1 MNAPYFKATEEPE
14 RICLILITE
23 IIAYRKHRA
32 ALQCLNKHHNGQDY
46 QGRKEGGLLKENMV
60 LSAEFGVAPSVALL
74 PAGRFAVPEVLSL
87 AQQAKANT
95 ACAEPDAARPGEGCL
110 MRRRVKHFILFLTP
124 FSVLAAPL
132 GGAAAV
138 EGHRLQQ
145 VRLRSRPQ
153 PPDQDSQGR
162 KEGGLLPEDAVLS
175 AELARPL
182 CRTMRFLRLR
192 S

>member
-74 PAGRFAVPEVLSL
+74 PAGRFAVPRGPRS
-87 AQQAKANT
+87 
-95 ACAEPDAARPGEGCL
+95 
-110 MRRRVKHFILFLTP
+110 
-124 FSVLAAPL
+124 
-132 GGAAAV
+132 GAA
-138 EGHRLQQ
+138 GQSQR
-145 VRLRSRPQ
+145 RSR
-153 PPDQDSQGR
+153 
-162 KEGGLLPEDAVLS
+162 
-175 AELARPL
+175 
-182 CRTMRFLRLR
+182 R
-192 S
+192 SRSFSPW